1 MNIDAYLKR
10 IDYSGSLEPTAETLR
25 ALQVAH
31 LKTVPFENLS
41 IHAKEPIVL
50 EENALFAKI
59 VERRRGGYCYE
70 ANGLFAALLRALGF
84 DVAMLAAGVAK
95 KEGGFGPQFDHMTL
109 IVTLVER
116 WLSDVGFGDSFVEP
130 LLLDSRE
137 EQLQGSRS
145 FRIVDDGDHL
155 ILMRRNE
162 GSDWQPQYR
171 FTLQPYTF
179 ADYEETSM
187 WHQTSPDSHFTQN
200 RICSLATDDG
210 RVTLTGMRLITT
222 SGPQQLR
229 EERTLTEEEYDRI
242 LHDQFGIVMK
252 IK

>member
-1 MNIDAYLKR
+1 
-10 IDYSGSLEPTAETLR
+10 
-25 ALQVAH
+25 
-31 LKTVPFENLS
+31 
-41 IHAKEPIVL
+41 
-50 EENALFAKI
+50 
-59 VERRRGGYCYE
+59 
-70 ANGLFAALLRALGF
+70 
-84 DVAMLAAGVAK
+84 
-95 KEGGFGPQFDHMTL
+95 MTL

-137 EQLQGSRS
+137 EQLQGTRS

-229 EERTLTEEEYDRI
+229 EERTLTEEEYNRI